1 MTPLLF
7 VSSILANYES
17 KLYYSLMF
25 TVNNLRQIRAQK
37 GYTQQALSDRVGISR
52 QAYTAIEAGRS
63 IPSTDVAMKIA
74 RALDITVE
82 DIFSLEDGSEIKTY
96 QGWLQIVCSAIPGIL
111 GSNTPN
117 HPCRGL
123 DRGDRGK

>member
-82 DIFSLEDGSEIKTY
+82 DIFSLEDGSEIIIAAQPATDLITAERNTAVRLTK
-96 QGWLQIVCSAIPGIL
+96 V
-111 GSNTPN
+111 GS
-117 HPCRGL
+117 
-123 DRGDRGK
+123 